1 MDIPRTVFEPEHEL
15 FRRSVAAFLDREVA
29 PHYADW
35 EKDGQVSREVWRK
48 AGDEGLL
55 LTTMP
60 EEYGGAGGDFR
71 TAAII
76 IEELAARAFAAP
88 GYTLHSEIVAPYIL
102 HYGTAEQKQQWLPRM
117 ASGEAIASIAMTEPG
132 TGSDVQGIRT
142 TAIRDGNEFVVNG
155 SKTFITNGEL
165 ADLVMVACK
174 TDPDAGAKGVS
185 LVMVETDRAGFS
197 RGKKLEKMGEKAQD
211 VAELFFDDVRVPP
224 SNLLG
229 EEGRG
234 FAAMM
239 DELPQERLIVV
250 MGAVATMEAALQWTV
265 DYTTDRKAF
274 GQPIISFQNTRF
286 KLAELK
292 TEIAIARTFADKC
305 LELHLEGKLDV
316 PTAAGAKFWM
326 TELEQKVLDTC
337 LQFFGGYGYMMEF
350 PIARAYTNA
359 RVHRI
364 YAGTNEIMRE
374 IVARSL

>member
-1 MDIPRTVFEPEHEL
+1 MPRTVFEPEHEL

-29 PHYADW
+29 PHYAQW
-35 EKDGQVSREVWRK
+35 EKDGRVSREVWRK
-48 AGDEGLL
+48 AGEEGLL

-60 EEYGGAGGDFR
+60 EEYGGVGGDFR

-102 HYGTAEQKQQWLPRM
+102 HYGTEEQKRQWLPKM
-117 ASGEAIASIAMTEPG
+117 ASGECVASIAMTEPG
-132 TGSDVQGIRT
+132 TGSDVQSIRT
-142 TAIRDGNEFVVNG
+142 TAIRDGNELVVNG
-155 SKTFITNGEL
+155 AKTFITNGEL

-174 TDPDAGAKGVS
+174 TDPNEGAKGVS
-185 LVMVETDRAGFS
+185 LVMVETERAGFS

-250 MGAVATMEAALQWTV
+250 MGAVATMEAALKWTV

-274 GQPIISFQNTRF
+274 GKPIISFQNTRF

>member
-15 FRRSVAAFLDREVA
+15 FRRSVAAFIDREIT
-29 PHYADW
+29 PNYAEW
-35 EKDGQVSREVWRK
+35 EKDGKVSREVWRK
-48 AGDEGLL
+48 AGEEGLL

-102 HYGTAEQKQQWLPRM
+102 HYGTEEQKRQWLPKM
-117 ASGEAIASIAMTEPG
+117 ASGEYVASIAMTEPG
-132 TGSDVQGIRT
+132 TGSDVQSIRT
-142 TAIRDGNEFVVNG
+142 TAIRDGNELVVNG
-155 SKTFITNGEL
+155 AKTFITNGEL

-174 TDPDAGAKGVS
+174 TDPNAGAKGVS
-185 LVMVETDRAGFS
+185 LVMVETERAGFS

-211 VAELFFDDVRVPP
+211 VAELFFDDVRVSP

-274 GQPIISFQNTRF
+274 GKPIISFQNTRF

-292 TEIAIARTFADKC
+292 TEVAIARTFADKC

-337 LQFFGGYGYMMEF
+337 LQFFGGYGYMVEF
-350 PIARAYTNA
+350 PISRAYTNA

>member
-1 MDIPRTVFEPEHEL
+1 MPRTVFEPEHEL

-29 PHYADW
+29 PHYAQW
-35 EKDGQVSREVWRK
+35 EKDGRVSREVWRK
-48 AGDEGLL
+48 AGEEGLL

-60 EEYGGAGGDFR
+60 EEYGGVGGDFR

-102 HYGTAEQKQQWLPRM
+102 HYGTEEQKRQWLPKM
-117 ASGEAIASIAMTEPG
+117 ASGESIASIAMTEPG
-132 TGSDVQGIRT
+132 TGSDVQSIRT
-142 TAIRDGNEFVVNG
+142 TAYREGNELVVNG
-155 SKTFITNGEL
+155 AKTFITNGEM

-174 TDPDAGAKGVS
+174 TDPNEGAKGVS
-185 LVMVETDRAGFS
+185 LVMVETERAGFS

-229 EEGRG
+229 KEGRG

-250 MGAVATMEAALQWTV
+250 MGAVATMEAALKWTI

-274 GQPIISFQNTRF
+274 GKPIISFQNTRF

>member
-29 PHYADW
+29 PHYAQW
-35 EKDGQVSREVWRK
+35 EKDGRVSREVWRK
-48 AGDEGLL
+48 AGEEGLL

-60 EEYGGAGGDFR
+60 EEYGGVGGDFR

-102 HYGTAEQKQQWLPRM
+102 HYGTEEQKLQWLPKM
-117 ASGEAIASIAMTEPG
+117 ASGEYVASIAMTEPG
-132 TGSDVQGIRT
+132 TGSDVQSIRT
-142 TAIRDGNEFVVNG
+142 TAIRDGNELIVNG
-155 SKTFITNGEL
+155 AKTFITNGEL

-185 LVMVETDRAGFS
+185 LVMVETDRVGFS

-250 MGAVATMEAALQWTV
+250 MGAVATMEAALKWTV
-265 DYTTDRKAF
+265 EYTTDRKAF
-274 GQPIISFQNTRF
+274 GKPIISFQNTRF

>member
-15 FRRSVAAFLDREVA
+15 FRRSVAAFIDREIT
-29 PHYADW
+29 PNYAEW
-35 EKDGQVSREVWRK
+35 EKDGKVSREVWRK
-48 AGDEGLL
+48 AGEEGLL

-102 HYGTAEQKQQWLPRM
+102 HYGTEEQKRQWLPKM
-117 ASGEAIASIAMTEPG
+117 ASGENVASIAMTEPG
-132 TGSDVQGIRT
+132 TGSDVQSIRT
-142 TAIRDGNEFVVNG
+142 TAIRDGNELVVNG
-155 SKTFITNGEL
+155 AKTFIPNGEL
-165 ADLVMVACK
+165 ADFVMVACK
-174 TDPDAGAKGVS
+174 TDPNAGAKGVS
-185 LVMVETDRAGFS
+185 LVMVETERAGFS

-211 VAELFFDDVRVPP
+211 VAELFFDDVRVSP

-274 GQPIISFQNTRF
+274 GKPIISFQNTRF

-292 TEIAIARTFADKC
+292 TEVAIARTFADRC

-337 LQFFGGYGYMMEF
+337 LQFFGGYGYMVEF
-350 PIARAYTNA
+350 PISRAYTNA

>member
-15 FRRSVAAFLDREVA
+15 FRRSVAAFIDREIT
-29 PHYADW
+29 PNYAEW
-35 EKDGQVSREVWRK
+35 EKDGKVSREVWRK
-48 AGDEGLL
+48 AGEEGLL

-102 HYGTAEQKQQWLPRM
+102 HYGTEEQKRQWLPKM
-117 ASGEAIASIAMTEPG
+117 ASGENVASIAMTEPG
-132 TGSDVQGIRT
+132 TGSDVQSIRT
-142 TAIRDGNEFVVNG
+142 TAIRDGNELVVNG
-155 SKTFITNGEL
+155 AKTFITNGEL
-165 ADLVMVACK
+165 ADFVMVACK
-174 TDPDAGAKGVS
+174 TDPNAGAKGVS
-185 LVMVETDRAGFS
+185 LVMVETERAGFS

-211 VAELFFDDVRVPP
+211 VAELFFDDVRVSP

-274 GQPIISFQNTRF
+274 GKPIISFQNTRF

-292 TEIAIARTFADKC
+292 TEVAIARTFADRC

-337 LQFFGGYGYMMEF
+337 LQFFGGYGYMVEF
-350 PIARAYTNA
+350 PISRAYTNA

>member
-15 FRRSVAAFLDREVA
+15 FRRSVAAFIDREIT
-29 PHYADW
+29 PNYAEW
-35 EKDGQVSREVWRK
+35 EKDGKVSREVWRK
-48 AGDEGLL
+48 AGEEGLL

-102 HYGTAEQKQQWLPRM
+102 HYGTEEQKRQWLPKM
-117 ASGEAIASIAMTEPG
+117 ASGEYVASIAMTEPG
-132 TGSDVQGIRT
+132 TGSDVQSIRT
-142 TAIRDGNEFVVNG
+142 TAIRDGNELVVNG
-155 SKTFITNGEL
+155 AKTFITNGEL

-174 TDPDAGAKGVS
+174 TDPNEGAKGVS
-185 LVMVETDRAGFS
+185 LVMVETERAGFS

-250 MGAVATMEAALQWTV
+250 MGAVATMEAALQWTI

-274 GQPIISFQNTRF
+274 GKPIISFQNTRF

-337 LQFFGGYGYMMEF
+337 LQFFGGYGYMLEY
-350 PIARAYTNA
+350 PISRAYTNA

>member
-1 MDIPRTVFEPEHEL
+1 
-15 FRRSVAAFLDREVA
+15 
-29 PHYADW
+29 
-35 EKDGQVSREVWRK
+35 
-48 AGDEGLL
+48 
-55 LTTMP
+55 MP

-102 HYGTAEQKQQWLPRM
+102 HYGTEEQKRQWLPKM
-117 ASGEAIASIAMTEPG
+117 ASGENVASIAMTEPG
-132 TGSDVQGIRT
+132 TGSDVQSIRT
-142 TAIRDGNEFVVNG
+142 TAIRDGNELVVNG
-155 SKTFITNGEL
+155 AKTFITNGEL
-165 ADLVMVACK
+165 ADFVMVACK
-174 TDPDAGAKGVS
+174 TDPNAGAKGVS
-185 LVMVETDRAGFS
+185 LVMVETERAGFS

-211 VAELFFDDVRVPP
+211 VAELFFDDVRVSP

-274 GQPIISFQNTRF
+274 GKPIISFQNTRF

-292 TEIAIARTFADKC
+292 TEVAIARTFADKC

-337 LQFFGGYGYMMEF
+337 LQFFGGYGYMVEF
-350 PIARAYTNA
+350 PISRAYTNA

>member
-29 PHYADW
+29 PHYAQW
-35 EKDGQVSREVWRK
+35 EKDGRVSREVWRK
-48 AGDEGLL
+48 AGEEGLL

-60 EEYGGAGGDFR
+60 EEYGGVGGDFR

-102 HYGTAEQKQQWLPRM
+102 HYGTEEQKRQWLPKM
-117 ASGEAIASIAMTEPG
+117 ASGEYVASIAMTEPG
-132 TGSDVQGIRT
+132 TGSDVQSIRT
-142 TAIRDGNEFVVNG
+142 TAIRDGNELVVNG
-155 SKTFITNGEL
+155 AKTFITNGEL

-174 TDPDAGAKGVS
+174 TDPNEGAKGVS
-185 LVMVETDRAGFS
+185 LVMVETERAGFS

-250 MGAVATMEAALQWTV
+250 MGAIATMEAALKWTV

-274 GQPIISFQNTRF
+274 GKPIISFQNTRF

>member
-15 FRRSVAAFLDREVA
+15 FRRSVAAFIDREIT
-29 PHYADW
+29 PNYAEW
-35 EKDGQVSREVWRK
+35 EKDGKVSREVWRK
-48 AGDEGLL
+48 AGEEGLL

-102 HYGTAEQKQQWLPRM
+102 HYGTEEQKRQWLPKM
-117 ASGEAIASIAMTEPG
+117 ASGEYVASIAMTEPG
-132 TGSDVQGIRT
+132 TGSDVQSIRT
-142 TAIRDGNEFVVNG
+142 TAIRDGNELVVNG
-155 SKTFITNGEL
+155 AKTFITNGEL

-174 TDPDAGAKGVS
+174 TDPNEGAKGVS
-185 LVMVETDRAGFS
+185 LVMVETERAGFS

-250 MGAVATMEAALQWTV
+250 MGAVATMEAALQWTI

-274 GQPIISFQNTRF
+274 GKPIISFQNTRF

-292 TEIAIARTFADKC
+292 AEIAIARTFADKC

-337 LQFFGGYGYMMEF
+337 LQFFGGYGYMLEY
-350 PIARAYTNA
+350 PISRAYTNA

>member
-15 FRRSVAAFLDREVA
+15 FRRSVAAFIDREIT
-29 PHYADW
+29 PNYAEW
-35 EKDGQVSREVWRK
+35 EKDGKVSREVWRK
-48 AGDEGLL
+48 AGEEGLL

-102 HYGTAEQKQQWLPRM
+102 HYGTEEQKRQWLPKM
-117 ASGEAIASIAMTEPG
+117 ASGENVASIAMTEPG
-132 TGSDVQGIRT
+132 TGSDVQSIRT
-142 TAIRDGNEFVVNG
+142 TAIRDGNELVVNG
-155 SKTFITNGEL
+155 AKTFITNGEL
-165 ADLVMVACK
+165 ADFVMVACK
-174 TDPDAGAKGVS
+174 TDPNAGAKGVS
-185 LVMVETDRAGFS
+185 LVMVETERAGFS

-211 VAELFFDDVRVPP
+211 VAELFFDDVRVSP

-274 GQPIISFQNTRF
+274 GKPIISFQNTRF

-292 TEIAIARTFADKC
+292 TEVAIARTFADKC

-337 LQFFGGYGYMMEF
+337 LQFFGGYGYMVEF
-350 PIARAYTNA
+350 PISRAYTNA

>member
-15 FRRSVAAFLDREVA
+15 FRRSVAAFIDREIT
-29 PHYADW
+29 PNYAEW
-35 EKDGQVSREVWRK
+35 EKDGKVSREVWRK
-48 AGDEGLL
+48 AGEEGLL

-102 HYGTAEQKQQWLPRM
+102 HYGTEEQKRQWLPKM
-117 ASGEAIASIAMTEPG
+117 ASGENVASIAMTEPG
-132 TGSDVQGIRT
+132 TGSDVQSIRT
-142 TAIRDGNEFVVNG
+142 TAIRDGNELVVNG
-155 SKTFITNGEL
+155 AKTFITNGEL
-165 ADLVMVACK
+165 ADFVMVACK
-174 TDPDAGAKGVS
+174 TDPNAGAKGVS
-185 LVMVETDRAGFS
+185 LVMVETERAGFS

-211 VAELFFDDVRVPP
+211 VAELFFDDVRVSP

-274 GQPIISFQNTRF
+274 GKPIISFQNTRF

-337 LQFFGGYGYMMEF
+337 LQFFGGYGYMVEF
-350 PIARAYTNA
+350 PISRAYTNA